1 MSLHAPSAAALVAT
15 LALVSSASAQQPP
28 SASQAAAALVG
39 QGVAARAV
47 DDAACPR
54 VVALKGAES
63 FPRGKGGANQATLG
77 GLARDC
83 ADLGAETLVKVAV
96 TGDGVRATTAG
107 PSWFNAPLTI
117 AVLDDRG
124 QAVAT
129 RRAKVKVQLPRGAT
143 SGPFAYVVE
152 DLSLPPAKDYAGW
165 SVVVGFEM
173 SQAELQRAAKVVTAG
188 R

>member
-1 MSLHAPSAAALVAT
+1 MFLNTPSAAALAAT
-15 LALVSSASAQQPP
+15 LALASSASAQQAP
-28 SASQAAAALVG
+28 SAAQAAVALVG
-39 QGVAARAV
+39 QGVATRAA

-54 VVALKGAES
+54 VVTLKGAES
-63 FPRGKGGANQATLG
+63 FPRGRTGANRAQLG
-77 GLARDC
+77 ALARDC
-83 ADLGAETLVKVAV
+83 AALGAETLVKVAV
-96 TGDGVRATTAG
+96 TGDGARATTAG

-124 QAVAT
+124 RPVAT
-129 RRAKVKVQLPRGAT
+129 RRAKVKVQLPRDAT

-173 SQAELQRAAKVVTAG
+173 SQAELRRAAKVVTAG